1 MSRHGLRRGYLLAAV
16 ALVLAIALPAWPY
29 LLEFTRPAGGGTPQ
43 QPDHWDFGAG
53 GFTVEWNLNPGSAG
67 SNVVGSRT
75 VDQVIQASFNAWT
88 SAPNTSLPIG
98 RGANSTKTA
107 PAFDGVNV
115 IAFTCSSSC
124 DFTQEAETL
133 AVAFT
138 VVSDQVGEATMHGT
152 TTSQF
157 VGQILDS
164 DIFFN
169 PSVCY
174 TTGSGGTCPTPSQ
187 TPQDMQTVAMHEI
200 GHFLGID
207 HSGVVRAVMFPFAPD
222 VQQTLS
228 YDDVAAVST
237 LYPKSPPDFNSGSIA
252 GTVRLNGAAVFGAH
266 VFAESTTPAQP
277 LPANIRKSPVSTLTF
292 PDGTYR
298 ITGLPPDSYT
308 VTAEPLDLP
317 VINADVNGYPQAF
330 GRSTVQTNFTTRW
343 H

>member
-1 MSRHGLRRGYLLAAV
+1 MSRGALRRGYPLAAV

-43 QPDHWDFGAG
+43 QPDHWNFGAG
-53 GFTVEWNLNPGSAG
+53 GFTVEWNLNPGSKG

-88 SAPNTSLPIG
+88 SAPNTTLPIG

-115 IAFTCSSSC
+115 IAFTCSGPSC

-138 VVSDQVGEATMHGT
+138 FVSDQVDENNGHGGS
-152 TTSQF
+152 SQF

-169 PSVCY
+169 PAVCY
-174 TTGSGGTCPTPSQ
+174 TTGSGGTCPSGG

-207 HSGVVRAVMFPFAPD
+207 HSGVVRATMFPYAPD
-222 VQQTLS
+222 VLQTLS

-237 LYPKSPPDFNSGSIA
+237 LYPKSPPDFNSATIA

-266 VFAESTTPAQP
+266 VFAESTTNAQP
-277 LPANIRKSPVSTLTF
+277 LPSNIRKSPISTLTF

-317 VINADVNGYPQAF
+317 VVNDDVNGYPQAF
-330 GRSTVQTNFTTRW
+330 ARSTVQTNFTTRW